1 MLEGSALR
9 MHAPCDLQLLLPQPP
24 PCCLRLFPL
33 ALPLPPRLVHRSG
46 EHRTLVT
53 KPDQPAPAAQQPAH
67 AARGAVPFVRGAEF
81 NASGSRLLAGSE
93 DKASGLRLWDAS
105 SWELLQS
112 M

>member
-9 MHAPCDLQLLLPQPP
+9 MHAPCDLQLLPPQPP

-33 ALPLPPRLVHRSG
+33 AFPSRLVRRSG

-67 AARGAVPFVRGAEF
+67 AARGAVPFVRGAAF
-81 NASGSRLLAGSE
+81 DASGSRLLAGSE